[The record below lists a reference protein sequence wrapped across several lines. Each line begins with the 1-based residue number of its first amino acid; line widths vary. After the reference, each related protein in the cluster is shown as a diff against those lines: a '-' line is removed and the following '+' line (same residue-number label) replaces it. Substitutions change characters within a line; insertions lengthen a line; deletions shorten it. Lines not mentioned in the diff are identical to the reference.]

1 MAFIVSAVAG
11 GTMALGTAVSIA
23 GVGLSAY
30 GAYSSSQANK
40 KQADAQASQAKAN
53 AEIAKRNAADVIVRG
68 DDALF
73 DQKMA
78 TIASLSQ
85 VRSGTA
91 GAGFTVD
98 AMGTTGM
105 DLYRSMAEAGEIDI
119 SRLQEN
125 IDREEQRALDQGAGF
140 TAQANQFA
148 IQARGYNPLLS
159 GFSAGLSSAVKNAD
173 ILFPAETT

>member
-11 GTMALGTAVSIA
+11 GTMLLGTAVSIA

-40 KQADAQASQAKAN
+40 EQANAQESQAKAN
-53 AEIAKRNAADVIVRG
+53 AEIAKRNAADVLVRG

-98 AMGTTGM
+98 VSGTTGQQ
-105 DLYRSMAEAGEIDI
+105 LVKSMVAAGELDI
-119 SRLQEN
+119 TRLKEN
-125 IDREEQRALDQGAGF
+125 IDREEQRALDQGANY
-140 TAQANQFA
+140 TAQAKQFA

-159 GFSAGLSSAVKNAD
+159 GFTAGVGSASRSSD
-173 ILFPAETT
+173 ILFPVNAE